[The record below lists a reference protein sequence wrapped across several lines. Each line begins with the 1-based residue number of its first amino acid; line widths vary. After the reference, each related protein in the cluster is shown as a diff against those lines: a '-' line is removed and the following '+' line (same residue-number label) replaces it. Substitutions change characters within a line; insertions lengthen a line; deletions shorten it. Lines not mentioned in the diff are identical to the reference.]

1 MAIHD
6 GLTRARKRLAD
17 RVLGRGELPFSA
29 TEVTRLSAWLCLI
42 AAGAYAGGHPGWAL
56 GAIVMALGLDT
67 LDGVVARQNGED
79 APEVDWAADR
89 FGEAVLVGPLALR
102 GPWPVAAA
110 YALAYAANVFLPRL
124 RIPVLPLRHAFGA
137 YCIYALYA
145 G

>member
-1 MAIHD
+1 LAIHD
-6 GLTRARKRLAD
+6 GLTRVRKGLAD
-17 RVLGRGELPFSA
+17 RLLGRGQLPFSA
-29 TEVTRLSAWLCLI
+29 TEVTRLSAWLCLA
-42 AAGAYAGGHPGWAL
+42 AAGTYATGHAGWAL
-56 GAIVMALGLDT
+56 GAILVALGLDT
-67 LDGVVARQNGED
+67 LDGVVARQNRED

-110 YALAYAANVFLPRL
+110 YAAAYAANVFLPRM

-137 YCIYALYA
+137 YCIYRLFA